1 MARGHG
7 YTRWRK
13 EAPDIARMQTLRE
26 ASTGLERSSWVQ
38 EAHGE
43 PLLRC
48 RDIQKAFAGVHA
60 LRGVSLEVREGVTTA
75 LIGPNGAGKTT
86 LFNCLSGFLRP
97 DSGETWFKGERSD
110 KCKPHSLARLG
121 LVRTFQSIRMIPGYT
136 VYESVLLGCYSRR
149 GERSVRRVH
158 VIGKRVRS
166 EVDGILGLL
175 GLTEVRERP
184 CTELPLLLQRKVE
197 VARAVAQQP
206 DLLLLDEPS
215 AGATRAEARDLAAVI
230 RTLEGRGV
238 TVLVIEH
245 NVPFVMEAAHRVAVM
260 NFGEIVAEGTT
271 QDIRAN
277 PIVRDIYLG
286 VEE

>member
-1 MARGHG
+1 
-7 YTRWRK
+7 
-13 EAPDIARMQTLRE
+13 MQTLSD
-26 ASTGLERSSWVQ
+26 ASTDLERSSGVQ
-38 EAHGE
+38 DAHGE

-48 RDIQKAFAGVHA
+48 QEVRKSFAGVQA
-60 LRGVSLEVREGVTTA
+60 LRGVSLDIRAGVTTA

-86 LFNCLSGFLRP
+86 LFNCMSGFLRP
-97 DSGETWFKGERSD
+97 DSGELWFKGDRTD
-110 KCKPHSLARLG
+110 KCKPHTLARRG

-136 VYESVLLGCYSRR
+136 VYESVLLGRYSRR
-149 GERSVRRVH
+149 GDRSLRRIH
-158 VIGKRVRS
+158 VIGKRERS
-166 EVDGILGLL
+166 EVEDILELL
-175 GLTEVRERP
+175 GLADVLDRR

-197 VARAVAQQP
+197 VARAVAQEP

-245 NVPFVMEAAHRVAVM
+245 NVPFVMEAAHWVAVM
-260 NFGEIVAEGTT
+260 NFGEIVAQGTT
-271 QDIRAN
+271 EDVRSN
-277 PIVRDIYLG
+277 PVVREIYLG